1 MTGRELIVYI
11 LENNLENEDI
21 LNPNEKLNTHIFI
34 REDVAAAEC
43 NVGIASIK
51 AWCKQKYLDYVTYCG
66 CIYIVKNK
74 NDKAITYFEYD
85 KMEGYDLTPKKG
97 MKIEDAINVNK
108 VVIINPSLA
117 EKVAKKKFD
126 LKFRKLL
133 TLLNVIFESDDDT
146 GTAYQEGLNEVS
158 KLRIEL
164 INKYRKHLEKE
175 EADLMNKKLDIL
187 EQELKLRLYYL
198 EQNYQE
204 NYQNENEIG
213 RSR

>member
-1 MTGRELIVYI
+1 ML
-11 LENNLENEDI
+11 D
-21 LNPNEKLNTHIFI
+21 K
-34 REDVAAAEC
+34 
-43 NVGIASIK
+43 
-51 AWCKQKYLDYVTYCG
+51 KY
-66 CIYIVKNK
+66 YIVKNK

-158 KLRIEL
+158 KLR
-164 INKYRKHLEKE
+164 
-175 EADLMNKKLDIL
+175 M
-187 EQELKLRLYYL
+187 
-198 EQNYQE
+198 
-204 NYQNENEIG
+204 
-213 RSR
+213 

>member
-1 MTGRELIVYI
+1 M
-11 LENNLENEDI
+11 
-21 LNPNEKLNTHIFI
+21 
-34 REDVAAAEC
+34 
-43 NVGIASIK
+43 
-51 AWCKQKYLDYVTYCG
+51 LDKMYYF
-66 CIYIVKNK
+66 VKNK

-133 TLLNVIFESDDDT
+133 TLLNIIFESDDDT

-158 KLRIEL
+158 KLRMEL

>member
-1 MTGRELIVYI
+1 ML
-11 LENNLENEDI
+11 D
-21 LNPNEKLNTHIFI
+21 K
-34 REDVAAAEC
+34 
-43 NVGIASIK
+43 
-51 AWCKQKYLDYVTYCG
+51 KY
-66 CIYIVKNK
+66 YIVKNK

-117 EKVAKKKFD
+117 EKVAKKKID

-158 KLRIEL
+158 KLRMEL